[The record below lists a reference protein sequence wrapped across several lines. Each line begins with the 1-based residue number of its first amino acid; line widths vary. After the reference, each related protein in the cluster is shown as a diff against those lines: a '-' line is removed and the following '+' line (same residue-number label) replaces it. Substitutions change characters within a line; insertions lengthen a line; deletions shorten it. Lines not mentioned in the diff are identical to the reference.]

1 MGQRWQTGEAMKL
14 VFPNGEH
21 TQVELAEGTTVIGS
35 DPDADVQ
42 IDVEGIAANH
52 AKITVESTGVAFIK
66 VDNAA
71 NITRVNGSL
80 VVARTP
86 VKGGDALLFGTVQ
99 CQVAG
104 GPESA
109 RAPAATPSAG
119 TPAESESE
127 LDDGATRVR
136 MAVPQ
141 YVLRGVSGGTFG
153 KHFPIRGSTIIGR
166 HSECDICLPSEEI
179 SRKHA
184 KLVITSDGLYVED
197 LGSAN
202 GTFVNGHQVRR
213 EKIEPGDELKLD
225 TVRFLVQSPG
235 QDTPK
240 KSAASDDQPTVRQEG
255 AKVDEEDGKSGSGA
269 RWAIVVTIILAAA
282 IAGLKLGGII

>member
-1 MGQRWQTGEAMKL
+1 MKL

-21 TQVELAEGTTVIGS
+21 KQVELPQGETVVGS
-35 DPDADVQ
+35 DPESDVQ
-42 IDVEGIAANH
+42 LDVKGIAAGH
-52 AKITVESTGVAFIK
+52 ARITVEPDGTAHIK

-86 VKGGDALLFGTVQ
+86 VKAGDALLFGTVQ

-104 GPESA
+104 GDS
-109 RAPAATPSAG
+109 APAPPKASGGWTPPPPVEDDG
-119 TPAESESE
+119 
-127 LDDGATRVR
+127 DDGATKVR

-153 KHFPIRGSTIIGR
+153 KHFPIRGTTIIGR
-166 HSECDICLPSEEI
+166 HSECDVCLASEEI

-184 KLVITSDGLYVED
+184 KLVITPDGLYVED

-202 GTFVNGHQVRR
+202 GTFVNGQQVRR

-225 TVRFLVQSPG
+225 TVRFLIQAPG

-240 KSAASDDQPTVRQEG
+240 KSAAKDDQPTVRQG
-255 AKVDEEDGKSGSGA
+255 AVGDEELETEASGSSTTK
-269 RWAIVVTIILAAA
+269 WAIIITVLIAAA
-282 IAGLKLGGII
+282 IAGLKFGGII